1 LQIGVRFFTVLREIT
16 QKKEETLEFPEGE
29 KVTVENV
36 LCLLSNKY
44 GMPFKEYVYDIKTQ
58 EVKAFLQFFINGQS
72 ASAMKGKGSELKNGD
87 VLAIVPPVGGG

>member
-1 LQIGVRFFTVLREIT
+1 MQIGVRFFTILREIT
-16 QKKEETLEFPEGE
+16 NKKEETLEFPENQ

-36 LCLLSNKY
+36 LEKLSKEY
-44 GMPFKEYVYDIKTQ
+44 GKLFTEYVYDTKTE

-72 ASAMKGKGSELKNGD
+72 TSALKGKSSELKNAD